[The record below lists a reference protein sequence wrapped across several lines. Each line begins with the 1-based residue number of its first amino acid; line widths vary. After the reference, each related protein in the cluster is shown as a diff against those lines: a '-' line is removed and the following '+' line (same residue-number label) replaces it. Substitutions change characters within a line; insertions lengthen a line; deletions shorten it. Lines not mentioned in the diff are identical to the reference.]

1 MKSLITYF
9 NEQST
14 ESLTHAQSA
23 GELLVSLGGHPSQ
36 DISIIDESNDHSISS
51 LLSESLEHERK
62 AVSLYKDLLTE
73 VENKR
78 NSETL
83 FSTDWIDKVNTGAS
97 HVLRQISHASGV
109 NIGIATDGEIDGS
122 YAHSNAKKLSIPYR
136 LRLNVLKNMKS
147 LFKQSQ
153 ISDEFESNRK
163 SLQSEGSVCILIEVV
178 DAGLT
183 ISSCTVVSVPA
194 NSLKSENVES

>member
-1 MKSLITYF
+1 MENVNREKVISLLNNIMKYELAGVVRYTHSALMVVGPYRESLITYF

-73 VENKR
+73 VENKSIYLEEYAKEMIK
-78 NSETL
+78 NE
-83 FSTDWIDKVNTGAS
+83 
-97 HVLRQISHASGV
+97 
-109 NIGIATDGEIDGS
+109 EI
-122 YAHSNAKKLSIPYR
+122 HSLTVEKR
-136 LRLNVLKNMKS
+136 LR
-147 LFKQSQ
+147 
-153 ISDEFESNRK
+153 DYE
-163 SLQSEGSVCILIEVV
+163 
-178 DAGLT
+178 
-183 ISSCTVVSVPA
+183 
-194 NSLKSENVES
+194 